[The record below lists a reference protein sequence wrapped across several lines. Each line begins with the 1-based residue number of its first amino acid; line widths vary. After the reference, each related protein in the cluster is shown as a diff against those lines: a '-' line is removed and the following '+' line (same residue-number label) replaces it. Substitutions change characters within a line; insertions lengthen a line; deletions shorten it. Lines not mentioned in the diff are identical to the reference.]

1 MILISFRH
9 LAIFVFIGWV
19 IQLGEKLGLL
29 ETESREASHQ
39 AYRLAIRA
47 QELLKLELSPVRIR
61 DCQSDRLEYGDRKAL
76 WVDGQGKLMRSEG
89 ESSELLLELGA
100 FGKIR
105 FARRGGMLEVRV
117 RASVERR
124 RHWARMLVPVEG

>member
-1 MILISFRH
+1 VF

-29 ETESREASHQ
+29 ETESRESSHQ

-47 QELLKLELSPVRIR
+47 QELLKVELSPVRVR
-61 DCQSDRLEYGDRKAL
+61 DCQADRLEYGEGKAL
-76 WVDGQGKLMRSEG
+76 WADGQGRLWRSQG
-89 ESSELLLELGA
+89 ESSELLLELGT
-100 FGKIR
+100 FGKVR
-105 FARRGGMLEVRV
+105 FARRGGMLEVRI

-124 RHWARMLVPVEG
+124 RHWARMLVPVED